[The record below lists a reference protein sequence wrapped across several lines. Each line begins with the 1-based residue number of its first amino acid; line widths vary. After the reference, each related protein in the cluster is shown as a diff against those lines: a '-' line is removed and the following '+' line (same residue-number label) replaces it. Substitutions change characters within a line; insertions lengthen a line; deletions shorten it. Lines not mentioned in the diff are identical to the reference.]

1 MVVGRRPTVRHMR
14 TMRTSVPM
22 TVLTLRAAL
31 IREQDHAD
39 QLPGHIASAVGV
51 LVNMIDRPNNSD
63 PPTPAGIKERGNE

>member
-1 MVVGRRPTVRHMR
+1 
-14 TMRTSVPM
+14 M

-39 QLPGHIASAVGV
+39 QLPGHIASAVDV
-51 LVNMIDRPNNSD
+51 LVNMIDRLNNSD